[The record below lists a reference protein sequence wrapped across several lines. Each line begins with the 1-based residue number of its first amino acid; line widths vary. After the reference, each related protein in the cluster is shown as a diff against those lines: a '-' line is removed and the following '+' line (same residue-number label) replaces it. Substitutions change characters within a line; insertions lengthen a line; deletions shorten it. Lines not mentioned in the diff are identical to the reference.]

1 MTTVGKILVV
11 LHLVLS
17 ILFMA
22 FAGGVFTAQQNW
34 RKFAEAKKAEL
45 VKAGQKQKDQQT
57 EFEKERTDTAKK
69 LADLTNDIAK
79 LTGEKTAL
87 DNQAKDLDTKNKQL
101 NVSMDVERDLAA
113 LNGVEADERKKE
125 ADLQRGNNAV
135 LYQTREELI
144 KSLQKASDDKFAL
157 ELKLSQLTE
166 KHAEMLADLAT
177 MKRFLASKNLVTDPK
192 LMQAQV
198 TPPPPLDGIITE
210 YRKDAKGGLE
220 YVGISLG
227 SDEGLSVGHKLSA
240 YSTDGK
246 AKYLGQI
253 RLTTVYPDKSAG
265 IVVKEEKAKNVTIKE
280 GDHVTTKH

>member
-22 FAGGVFTAQQNW
+22 FAGGVFTAQKNW
-34 RKFAEAKKAEL
+34 RTFAGTQTAALKKAND
-45 VKAGQKQKDQQT
+45 KQKDQQA
-57 EFEKERTDTAKK
+57 EFEKERTDTAKRQ
-69 LADLTNDIAK
+69 ADLTNDIAK

-87 DNQAKDLDTKNKQL
+87 DNQAKDLDAKNKQL
-101 NVSMDVERDLAA
+101 NVSLDGERDLAA

-125 ADLQRGNNAV
+125 ADQQRGNNAV

-144 KSLQKASDDKFAL
+144 VSLQKASDDKFAL

-166 KHAEMLADLAT
+166 KHQEMLTDLAT

-198 TPPPPLDGIITE
+198 TPPPPLEGIITE

-227 SDEGLSVGHKLSA
+227 SDEGLSVGHKLTA
-240 YSTDGK
+240 YSSDGK
-246 AKYLGQI
+246 KYLGQI

-280 GDHVTTKH
+280 GDHVTTKL

>member
-22 FAGGVFTAQQNW
+22 FAGGVFTAQKNW
-34 RKFAEAKKAEL
+34 RTYAGTQTAALKKATD
-45 VKAGQKQKDQQT
+45 KQKDQQA

-69 LADLTNDIAK
+69 LTDLTNDIAK

-87 DNQAKDLDTKNKQL
+87 DNQAKDLDAKNKQL
-101 NVSMDVERDLAA
+101 NVSLDSQLDLAA

-144 KSLQKASDDKFAL
+144 TSLQKASDDKFAL

-166 KHAEMLADLAT
+166 KHTEMLADLAT
-177 MKRFLASKNLVTDPK
+177 MKRFLASKNLATDPK

-198 TPPPPLDGIITE
+198 TPPPPLEGIITE

-227 SDEGLSVGHKLSA
+227 SDEGLSVGHKLTA
-240 YSTDGK
+240 YSAGG
-246 AKYLGQI
+246 KYLGQI

-280 GDHVTTKH
+280 GDHVTTKL

>member
-22 FAGGVFTAQQNW
+22 FAGGVFTAQKNW
-34 RKFAEAKKAEL
+34 RTFAGTQTAALKKATD
-45 VKAGQKQKDQQT
+45 KQKDQQA

-69 LADLTNDIAK
+69 LTDLTNDIAK

-87 DNQAKDLDTKNKQL
+87 DNQAKDLDAKNKQL
-101 NVSMDVERDLAA
+101 NVSLDSQRDLAA

-125 ADLQRGNNAV
+125 ADQQRGNNAV

-144 KSLQKASDDKFAL
+144 TSLQKVSDDRFAL

-166 KHAEMLADLAT
+166 KHDEMLTDLAT
-177 MKRFLASKNLVTDPK
+177 MKRFLASKNLATDPK
-192 LMQAQV
+192 LMQALV

-210 YRKDAKGGLE
+210 YRKDARGGLE

-227 SDEGLSVGHKLSA
+227 SDEGLSVGHKLTA
-240 YSTDGK
+240 YSAGG
-246 AKYLGQI
+246 KYLGQI

-280 GDHVTTKH
+280 GDHVTTKL